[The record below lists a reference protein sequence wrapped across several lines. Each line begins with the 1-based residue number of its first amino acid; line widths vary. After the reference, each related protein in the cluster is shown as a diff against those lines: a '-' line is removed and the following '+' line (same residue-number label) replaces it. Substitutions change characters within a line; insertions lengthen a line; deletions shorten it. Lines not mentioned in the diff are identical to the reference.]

1 MTYGNDKYSAQ
12 YLPVPAL
19 RARVH
24 DQVLSCLDGALHDGT
39 LNVDC
44 VEKIS
49 EMVADRHEQEQ
60 QESLTNELIMVSS
73 AGAIEKPK
81 WGFSAQAYLD
91 GMRQP
96 RPRGHSFVFHNK
108 QSLGSIVHKDQKD
121 LDEEREEA
129 LHEAI
134 AAGEVADDAF
144 EEDRNPR
151 YHLRENKKPVPCRKV
166 HEDVKTLVA
175 AGASTR
181 RERAIARST
190 RRMLCIVGGTMLK
203 QMLPHMCIDCRERVI
218 QQHQR
223 GVALVDGPREVDP

>member
-91 GMRQP
+91 GM
-96 RPRGHSFVFHNK
+96 
-108 QSLGSIVHKDQKD
+108 IVHKDQKD

-181 RERAIARST
+181 RERAIAR
-190 RRMLCIVGGTMLK
+190 RR
-203 QMLPHMCIDCRERVI
+203 
-218 QQHQR
+218 
-223 GVALVDGPREVDP
+223 A